1 MLQSPSA
8 LFIIKYHNLSP
19 AGAVEAG
26 GTWRIQKYS
35 KWQDSLCSLQEEI
48 YLKAGGG
55 CILWPLLFSLTV
67 KNGCWPPLPPLF
79 NWGFSGP
86 RSVLSLGIQ
95 NDTGAVLFFS
105 ALESGVSLLQILY
118 HRQQPSCNA
127 LT

>member
-1 MLQSPSA
+1 MLQSPLA

-35 KWQDSLCSLQEEI
+35 EWQDSLCSLQEEI

-67 KNGCWPPLPPLF
+67 KKVEFWCFAHVLYRMLALP
-79 NWGFSGP
+79 S
-86 RSVLSLGIQ
+86 S
-95 NDTGAVLFFS
+95 TGASVDPGLCW
-105 ALESGVSLLQILY
+105 V
-118 HRQQPSCNA
+118 
-127 LT
+127 

>member
-67 KNGCWPPLPPLF
+67 KNGCWPPLPPPLQ
-79 NWGFSGP
+79 
-86 RSVLSLGIQ
+86 LGLQ
-95 NDTGAVLFFS
+95 WTPVCV
-105 ALESGVSLLQILY
+105 ESRDSE
-118 HRQQPSCNA
+118 
-127 LT
+127 